1 MLSNTCK
8 YAVRAA
14 IYLALNADKTSKIG
28 IKKISTDL
36 SIPSP
41 FLAKILQVLAKH
53 RIFSS
58 TKGPNGGFGLLKDPN
73 KITLY
78 DIIVIFDG
86 SDLFEKCLISMRLC
100 NETSNPCSMHE
111 TYNSIRDET
120 KVMFK
125 EKTIG
130 VLANEMRKNEKIII

>member
-14 IYLALNADKTSKIG
+14 VYLALNTDKTSKVG
-28 IKKISTDL
+28 IKVISSDL

-53 RIFSS
+53 KLFSS
-58 TKGPNGGFGLLKDPN
+58 TKGPNGGFGLLKDPL

-78 DIIVIFDG
+78 DIATLFDG
-86 SDLFEKCLISMRLC
+86 YDLFEKCLISQRAC
-100 NETSNPCSMHE
+100 KEDGNVCPMHD
-111 TYNSIRDET
+111 TYAGIRE
-120 KVMFK
+120 KIKAMYK
-125 EKTIG
+125 EQTIG
-130 VLANEMRKNEKIII
+130 NLAGEIKLNRKIIL

>member
-14 IYLALNADKTSKIG
+14 IYLALNTDKTSKVG
-28 IKKISTDL
+28 IKVISKEL

-53 RIFSS
+53 RLFSS
-58 TKGPNGGFGLLKDPN
+58 TKGPNGGFGLLKDPF

-78 DIIVIFDG
+78 DIVNLFDG
-86 SDLFEKCLISMRLC
+86 NDLFEKCLISLRSC
-100 NETSNPCSMHE
+100 KESGNPCPMHGTYE
-111 TYNSIRDET
+111 TIREQIKT
-120 KVMFK
+120 MFK
-125 EKTIG
+125 EQTIG
-130 VLANEMRKNEKIII
+130 SLANEIRMNHKIVI